1 MCSDGCKA
9 ILDTGTYLIYGPER
23 IVTDYLSDVV
33 NDDCSKLD

>member
-23 IVTDYLSDVV
+23 IVTVLYDFIRII
-33 NDDCSKLD
+33 